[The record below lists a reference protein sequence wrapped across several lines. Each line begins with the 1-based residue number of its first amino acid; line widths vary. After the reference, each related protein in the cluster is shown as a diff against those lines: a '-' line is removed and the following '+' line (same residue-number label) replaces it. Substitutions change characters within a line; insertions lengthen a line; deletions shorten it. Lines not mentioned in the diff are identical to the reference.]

1 MFLFGF
7 GVHFSDFIPK
17 FVLLELSFEG
27 KGLEVGQLV
36 EGSVVLEV
44 LRGQLDK
51 TFPIFVAQN
60 IEIGVEVK
68 ISHLQLVLLRG
79 GLGEMGIEE

>member
-7 GVHFSDFIPK
+7 GVHFSDFVPK
-17 FVLLELSFEG
+17 FMFLELSFEG

-36 EGSVVLEV
+36 EGGVVLEV
-44 LRGQLDK
+44 FRGELDK
-51 TFPIFVAQN
+51 TFPVFVAQN

-68 ISHLQLVLLRG
+68 ISHLQVIQLG
-79 GLGEMGIEE
+79 SGLGEMGVEE